1 MYTGRGTCTEVFSEC
16 LKGSAITEA
25 KDKWNIETGEN
36 SREWEGRTKE
46 LLSSIILT
54 VLGLAYISRTFV

>member
-1 MYTGRGTCTEVFSEC
+1 MSTGRGRGREVFLEC
-16 LKGSAITEA
+16 QKGRAIAEDTT
-25 KDKWNIETGEN
+25 KWRFETGEN

-54 VLGLAYISRTFV
+54 VLGLAYISRIFV